1 MIHAPRP
8 SSPGRRR
15 VRMVGVAGAVST
27 CAALLVAVPA
37 PAWAQAGIAEG
48 PSSTTT
54 LLIAGITVVAFLGA
68 VVAAR
73 WAYLNP
79 APIRTAAPL
88 VSHDL
93 LDDTLAP
100 TRESTLVAS
109 FGVALP
115 TLLVWYLFT
124 DHGGAWF
131 HIPGTPLF
139 VGEIVIIWGS
149 VAMMASSVPIL
160 RSLRRSPSLLVLVTY
175 MVWGTLLLLLN
186 VTTYG
191 LDAVRDSAIWYYGIT
206 AVFTLFLLLSD
217 PSRLGRWWT
226 GFGKLIPALLLWYP
240 VALVL
245 DSLMGR
251 AGGPQVPDSNVP
263 LFSHRLGNIG
273 VVAAMIIGFLWLVER
288 DSDRVTPNQ
297 RIAYTGLAT
306 LLIVV
311 GGLQNRGGLVAG
323 FLGVAAMLFLMR
335 RRRTELTM
343 MMVGVVVLGVTFAL
357 VTNLRVP
364 LFDDR
369 EISAEQ
375 LVRNVTSIINPD
387 KGRERETETTR
398 WRLEIWKQV
407 LDDVSTEFPLTGF
420 GPGPDLGKRYNIST
434 NPNAPLRN
442 PHNSHVGVL
451 ARLGWVGAALWFVLW
466 IVWSMQL
473 LMLRRRF
480 RRRGKHHEAAFAGWL
495 LVSAGMILVNAFFD
509 PTLEG
514 PQVAMVLWFIFGI
527 GAALPLMAEGI
538 GRTAGTVA
546 APVPSRT

>member
-1 MIHAPRP
+1 MFHHTRPR
-8 SSPGRRR
+8 SSGRRR
-15 VRMVGVAGAVST
+15 RWGTAVAGAVPT
-27 CAALLVAVPA
+27 GGAVLLLAPA
-37 PAWAQAGIAEG
+37 PAWAQSGVAEG

-54 LLIAGITVVAFLGA
+54 LLIAGITALAFLGA
-68 VVAAR
+68 VLAAR

-79 APIRTAAPL
+79 APIRTVAPL

-93 LDDTLAP
+93 LDDTLTR

-115 TLLVWYLFT
+115 ALLVWYLFA

-139 VGEIVIIWGS
+139 VGELVIIWGV
-149 VAMMASSVPIL
+149 VAMMAGAVPIL
-160 RSLRRSPSLLVLVTY
+160 RSVRRSPALLVLVTY
-175 MVWGTLLLLLN
+175 MTWGAVLFLLN

-191 LDAVRDSAIWYYGIT
+191 LDAVRDSAIWYYGIV

-217 PSRLGRWWT
+217 PARLGRWWT
-226 GFGKLIPALLLWYP
+226 AFGKLIPALLLWYP
-240 VALVL
+240 IALVL
-245 DSLMGR
+245 DSLMGGG
-251 AGGPQVPDSNVP
+251 GGPQVPDSNVP

-273 VVAAMIIGFLWLVER
+273 VVAGMIIGFLWLVER

-297 RIAYTGLAT
+297 RVTYTALAT

-323 FLGVAAMLFLMR
+323 FLGIAAMLFLMR
-335 RRRTELTM
+335 RRRTELSM
-343 MMVGVVVLGVTFAL
+343 MMVGVVVLGITLAL
-357 VTNLRVP
+357 VTDLRVP
-364 LFDDR
+364 LFDGR
-369 EISAEQ
+369 EISADQ

-451 ARLGWVGAALWFVLW
+451 ARLGWVGAGLWFVLW

-527 GAALPLMAEGI
+527 GAALPLLAEGA
-538 GRTAGTVA
+538 GRTVTTA
-546 APVPSRT
+546 AVPAPSRA